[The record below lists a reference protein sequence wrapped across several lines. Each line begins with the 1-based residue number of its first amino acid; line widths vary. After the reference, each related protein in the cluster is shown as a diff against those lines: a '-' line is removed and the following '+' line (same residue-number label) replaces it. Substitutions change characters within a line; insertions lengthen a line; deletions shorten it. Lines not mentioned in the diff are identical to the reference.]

1 MSRDAHSVQVAEDA
15 LLDLEALCRCAMV
28 SREWLLER
36 VRCGLI
42 VQVDGDSASAWRFD
56 AATLRRV
63 RCMAHLERHFDAV
76 PELAALVADLHEE
89 IDALRR
95 RLARAGL

>member
-1 MSRDAHSVQVAEDA
+1 MSRDVRPAVGPEEA
-15 LLDLEALCRCAMV
+15 LLDLETLCRCALV
-28 SREWLLER
+28 SPEWVLER
-36 VRCGLI
+36 VHRGLI
-42 VQVDGDSASAWRFD
+42 VQASGECASAWRFD

-63 RCMAHLERHFDAV
+63 RCMVHLERHFDAV
-76 PELAALVADLHEE
+76 PELAALVADLHDE